1 MNLLN
6 NPYDEVMN
14 PELDFS
20 AGYFD
25 AVVNSVVNRGLLV
38 EMLKSAKADVEG
50 GVEFLWGFLPIDPEF
65 KLCCNEVQ
73 AKKRSSVSY
82 QQSIKL
88 KPRKGLFCIGRYC
101 NHL

>member
-38 EMLKSAKADVEG
+38 EMLKSGKADVEG
-50 GVEFLWGFLPIDPEF
+50 SVDFLWGFLPIDQNSNSAVTKFRPKTF
-65 KLCCNEVQ
+65 FGILSTKHKN
-73 AKKRSSVSY
+73 
-82 QQSIKL
+82 
-88 KPRKGLFCIGRYC
+88 
-101 NHL
+101 